1 MDVSLANAL
10 LLVRK
15 LDAHASGSFT
25 MDKYSVVKFDTHI
38 SAQAGSNIA
47 VNGFLEPK
55 DDSRFRSRYR
65 LLDFLA
71 RADEKESTIELSAG
85 QNITLTPQTSSPFGS
100 VAVSVK
106 AGESALVD
114 LPFDAP
120 YLKLSIVA
128 KNITLVHVNA
138 GSITKCEAI
147 DHQAQ
152 TTTCATLNP
161 SFPRL
166 RETHSPYL
174 VSVFASEIATIGNV
188 TAGAVLLCSDDGLVI
203 EGSVSSNA
211 LGCNVKTG
219 LGPGKSEMSG
229 DASGGAGHGG
239 RGGNVQPDNKGAGTA
254 YDSKSDVEALYEHH
268 AWPIWPGSAATS
280 GDSSDAVVG
289 GNGGGVLYVHSKSLE
304 LKSTGALGARGGDGS
319 KRGGGGSGGSMT
331 LHISELRGG
340 GLIDLSGGAVQ
351 TSSMS
356 AESLESNRSTVWKEL
371 DSLSSLVQA
380 STTGGGGSGG
390 VIRIVYHEVNGS
402 ANNGEQFIKDGGLLS
417 IDGGVSNGGGE
428 NGQPGVSVGANC
440 SPGRGGVF
448 CLQCPEG
455 DYSPGNFSKC
465 SPCEPGSC
473 SNHIGSPKCDACS
486 PGSFTSEF
494 GQRSCLP
501 CLVGT
506 FTDVSGSKHC
516 KACPPG
522 KFAGSTGSSE
532 CALCPIGSIATS
544 AGSSNCSLCGIGET
558 TRAVGAVDCLA
569 CHDKPVHSIFN
580 MRGNCSYACEKGRNG
595 LDCLTPFERLVKP
608 IGGPLGFV
616 LLVFTLTG
624 AIFGTW
630 GLISY
635 RSSQHKKHRYTEYKA
650 QTLRDQL
657 SLAKLTRDLT
667 PRLTDQDLEAHVA
680 RLYIT
685 GDNHLESSW
694 TLQKTFL
701 PLTLRDIVYEG
712 AFAQFADQC
721 NEILRWNPR
730 GWEAVLQRALLCLLP
745 PLSTLFMRTRQ
756 LKRVVNLANF
766 VTQYRGGFFR
776 DINVRV
782 HGAQIKIGFSPDF
795 SLAYLD
801 VLVSPGSGALGSLSS
816 LGDGS
821 VDGMSGNQIS
831 TLVVAGSGSFFRP
844 YHLDT
849 NDTFVRSVPSRFQL
863 LNHGFWI
870 EFVAEVNQLLRILP
884 QPSSPTRI
892 ADAIVIIQ
900 DVMELIARFNK
911 RHAERDGIALAFGI
925 FAIDAGAETNE
936 ACFSAWTENS
946 EDIPQ
951 SLGQYTTDPFKLA
964 FQVTK
969 TGPGRGSPR
978 SAAWKSDREFSKS
991 ESLANDH
998 DNSPTVR
1005 DRAASKSESDPR
1017 PAEFRFSQIRM
1028 EALFSQSSSMSPRGL
1043 RNRSASSDRVPL
1055 LAPPSPTNT
1064 KVRNG
1069 FNRRREDLAKLVCSS
1084 RLASMLLR
1092 FLQPISPLFRLRN
1105 SRAIKAKRPLWMFSL
1120 GMLVL
1125 LILDFAVMFW
1135 VLMEYYCVQVSDPT
1149 ASDDGCSRVRFT
1161 YLRVALWHFIIT
1173 HIVLFLCVD
1182 RILVC
1187 EWDPSCRHDRCSC
1200 AWSRL
1205 PTLEKRLLWEIGRH
1219 HCIKLLCV
1227 RWTDAGM

>member
-1 MDVSLANAL
+1 
-10 LLVRK
+10 
-15 LDAHASGSFT
+15 
-25 MDKYSVVKFDTHI
+25 MDKYSVVKFDTRL
-38 SAQAGSNIA
+38 SVQAGSSIT
-47 VNGFLEPK
+47 VNGFLQPK
-55 DDSRFRSRYR
+55 DDSRFRSSSATQAIV
-65 LLDFLA
+65 A
-71 RADEKESTIELSAG
+71 RPDEREPTIELSAG
-85 QNITLTPQTSSPFGS
+85 QNVTLTPQTSSPVGA

-106 AGESALVD
+106 AGDAALVD

-120 YLKLSIVA
+120 YLKLSVVA
-128 KNITLVHVNA
+128 KNVTLVHVNA
-138 GSITKCEAI
+138 GAIAKCEAI

-152 TTTCATLNP
+152 ATTCATLNP
-161 SFPRL
+161 SSFRSM
-166 RETHSPYL
+166 ETHSPYL
-174 VSVFASEIATIGNV
+174 VSVFASEVATIGNI

-211 LGCNVKTG
+211 LGCNLKTG

-239 RGGNVQPDNKGAGTA
+239 RGGNVQPDNKGAGIA
-254 YDSKSDVEALYEHH
+254 YDSKSDIESLYEHH
-268 AWPIWPGSAATS
+268 AWPIWPGSAAAS

-289 GNGGGVLYVHSKSLE
+289 GNGGGVVYVYSKSLE
-304 LKSTGALGARGGDGS
+304 LKTTGMLGARGGDGS

-340 GLIDLSGGAVQ
+340 GLIDLSGGTVK
-351 TSSMS
+351 TSSVL
-356 AESLESNRSTVWKEL
+356 AEPLESNRSAVWKEL
-371 DSLSSLVQA
+371 DSLSNLVQA

-417 IDGGVSNGGGE
+417 IDGGVSNSGGE
-428 NGQPGVSVGANC
+428 SGQPGVSVGANC

-473 SNHIGSPKCDACS
+473 SNHMGSPKCDACS

-494 GQRSCLP
+494 GQRVCLP

-506 FTDVSGSKHC
+506 FTDVSGSKQC

-522 KFAGSTGSSE
+522 KFADATGSSE
-532 CALCPIGSIATS
+532 CALCPIGSIATT
-544 AGSSNCSLCGIGET
+544 AGSNNCTLCGIGET
-558 TRAVGAVDCLA
+558 TRAAGAIKCKT
-569 CHDKPVHSIFN
+569 CYEKPVHSIFN

-635 RSSQHKKHRYTEYKA
+635 RSSQHKTHRYTEYKA
-650 QTLRDQL
+650 QTLRDEL

-694 TLQKTFL
+694 ILQKTFL
-701 PLTLRDIVYEG
+701 PLALRDIVYEG

-721 NEILRWNPR
+721 NEILRWDPR

-801 VLVSPGSGALGSLSS
+801 VLVSPGSGALGSMPSS
-816 LGDGS
+816 GA
-821 VDGMSGNQIS
+821 GMSGNQIS

-892 ADAIVIIQ
+892 ADAMVVIQ
-900 DVMELIARFNK
+900 DVMGLIARFNK
-911 RHAERDGIALAFGI
+911 RHAERDGITLAFGI

-946 EDIPQ
+946 EEIPQ
-951 SLGQYTTDPFKLA
+951 TLGQYTADPFKLA

-978 SAAWKSDREFSKS
+978 AASWASDGAFSKP
-991 ESLANDH
+991 ESPAGDR
-998 DNSPTVR
+998 DSTPTDV
-1005 DRAASKSESDPR
+1005 DRAVAKPESDPR

-1028 EALFSQSSSMSPRGL
+1028 EALFSHASSLSPRGL
-1043 RNRSASSDRVPL
+1043 GNRSASSDRVAL
-1055 LAPPSPTNT
+1055 LAPPSPT
-1064 KVRNG
+1064 KPKIRNG
-1069 FNRRREDLAKLVCSS
+1069 FDRRREDLAKLVCSS

-1092 FLQPISPLFRLRN
+1092 VLQPISPLFRLRN
-1105 SRAIKAKRPLWMFSL
+1105 TGAVKAKRPLWVFSL

-1125 LILDFAVMFW
+1125 LILDFAVTFW

-1149 ASDDGCSRVRFT
+1149 ASDDGCSRVRRAFLLCSSMT
-1161 YLRVALWHFIIT
+1161 LDHYMILLCCCVGRV
-1173 HIVLFLCVD
+1173 
-1182 RILVC
+1182 LVC
-1187 EWDPSCRHDRCSC
+1187 EWHPSGRHDRCSS
-1200 AWSRL
+1200 ARRHL
-1205 PTLEKRLLWEIGRH
+1205 PTLEERLLWQTRKH
-1219 HCIKLLCV
+1219 NCIRSTSLGHVL
-1227 RWTDAGM
+1227 T